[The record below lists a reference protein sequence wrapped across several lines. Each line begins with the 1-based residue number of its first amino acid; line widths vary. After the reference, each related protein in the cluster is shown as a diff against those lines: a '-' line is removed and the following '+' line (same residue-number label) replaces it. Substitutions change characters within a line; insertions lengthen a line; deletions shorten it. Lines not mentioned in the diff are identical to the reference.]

1 MREKIKTAASILII
15 LILLP
20 YVAVVLCTGELAGGQ
35 TEPAEGNLER
45 CVAQILP
52 MQISVTYETEAL
64 KAQAVVIRTNLL
76 RAAMEYYEAADWQ
89 QAAEAIREEDL
100 AALGFTVCTEGEAE
114 KLWSY
119 ENRQRYLE
127 KCRTAAEETAGQ
139 VLALEGELKDLP
151 YHAVSAGKTREGG
164 ALGEGYTYL
173 TSADCAGDVESAD
186 YLQIFYFPELELPV
200 IESRDS
206 AGYVLTV
213 RLGDETLTGEAFR
226 FRYELNSSCFTAE
239 ETDQGVRIVTRG
251 LGHGFGM
258 SLYTAGRMAT
268 VALSLCLLAGVTL
281 FGMYTV
287 GKTEEQQRRLEQ
299 EVADAEKAAQAR
311 QQEVAAKA
319 AREQK
324 AAEAER
330 QAASG
335 SASRDRT
342 GESAA
347 ETAQVEGSE
356 TAETDNAELEGEYAE
371 ISVDEPVIIE
381 ANAGAEAP
389 PLSFSAETDQL
400 LWPIAGN
407 ILMDFSMDKTVYFS
421 TLDQYKYNPA
431 IIIEGSVDQN
441 VLSAASGKV
450 ISIEN
455 VDETGTTIT
464 MDIGSGYQVI
474 YGQIKEPAVQQGD
487 YVQAGAL
494 IGYVAEPTR
503 FYSKEGSNLYFQVLK
518 DGESINPKELLP

>member
-1 MREKIKTAASILII
+1 M
-15 LILLP
+15 
-20 YVAVVLCTGELAGGQ
+20 TGKKKRQTSPAG
-35 TEPAEGNLER
+35 R
-45 CVAQILP
+45 
-52 MQISVTYETEAL
+52 
-64 KAQAVVIRTNLL
+64 
-76 RAAMEYYEAADWQ
+76 
-89 QAAEAIREEDL
+89 
-100 AALGFTVCTEGEAE
+100 
-114 KLWSY
+114 
-119 ENRQRYLE
+119 
-127 KCRTAAEETAGQ
+127 
-139 VLALEGELKDLP
+139 
-151 YHAVSAGKTREGG
+151 
-164 ALGEGYTYL
+164 
-173 TSADCAGDVESAD
+173 
-186 YLQIFYFPELELPV
+186 
-200 IESRDS
+200 
-206 AGYVLTV
+206 
-213 RLGDETLTGEAFR
+213 
-226 FRYELNSSCFTAE
+226 
-239 ETDQGVRIVTRG
+239 
-251 LGHGFGM
+251 
-258 SLYTAGRMAT
+258 RMAT

-287 GKTEEQQRRLEQ
+287 GKTEEQQRQLEQ

-311 QQEVAAKA
+311 QQELAEAKA

-324 AAEAER
+324 ATETGR

-335 SASRDRT
+335 IASRDRT
-342 GESAA
+342 DENAA
-347 ETAQVEGSE
+347 ETAQTE
-356 TAETDNAELEGEYAE
+356 TAATDTIELESEYAE

-407 ILMDFSMDKTVYFS
+407 ILMDYSMDKTVYFS

-450 ISIEN
+450 LSIEN

-474 YGQIKEPAVQQGD
+474 YGQLKEPAVQQGD

>member
-1 MREKIKTAASILII
+1 M
-15 LILLP
+15 
-20 YVAVVLCTGELAGGQ
+20 TGKKKRQTSPAG
-35 TEPAEGNLER
+35 R
-45 CVAQILP
+45 
-52 MQISVTYETEAL
+52 
-64 KAQAVVIRTNLL
+64 
-76 RAAMEYYEAADWQ
+76 
-89 QAAEAIREEDL
+89 
-100 AALGFTVCTEGEAE
+100 
-114 KLWSY
+114 
-119 ENRQRYLE
+119 
-127 KCRTAAEETAGQ
+127 
-139 VLALEGELKDLP
+139 
-151 YHAVSAGKTREGG
+151 
-164 ALGEGYTYL
+164 
-173 TSADCAGDVESAD
+173 
-186 YLQIFYFPELELPV
+186 
-200 IESRDS
+200 
-206 AGYVLTV
+206 
-213 RLGDETLTGEAFR
+213 
-226 FRYELNSSCFTAE
+226 
-239 ETDQGVRIVTRG
+239 
-251 LGHGFGM
+251 
-258 SLYTAGRMAT
+258 RMAT

-299 EVADAEKAAQAR
+299 EVAEAEKAAQAR
-311 QQEVAAKA
+311 QQELAEAKA

-324 AAEAER
+324 AAETGR

-335 SASRDRT
+335 TASRDRT
-342 GESAA
+342 GENAA
-347 ETAQVEGSE
+347 ETAQTE
-356 TAETDNAELEGEYAE
+356 TAATDTIELESEYAE

-407 ILMDFSMDKTVYFS
+407 ILMDYSMDKTVYFS

-450 ISIEN
+450 TSIEN

-474 YGQIKEPAVQQGD
+474 YGQLKEPAVQQGD

>member
-1 MREKIKTAASILII
+1 M
-15 LILLP
+15 
-20 YVAVVLCTGELAGGQ
+20 TGKKKRQTSPAG
-35 TEPAEGNLER
+35 R
-45 CVAQILP
+45 
-52 MQISVTYETEAL
+52 
-64 KAQAVVIRTNLL
+64 
-76 RAAMEYYEAADWQ
+76 
-89 QAAEAIREEDL
+89 
-100 AALGFTVCTEGEAE
+100 
-114 KLWSY
+114 
-119 ENRQRYLE
+119 
-127 KCRTAAEETAGQ
+127 
-139 VLALEGELKDLP
+139 
-151 YHAVSAGKTREGG
+151 
-164 ALGEGYTYL
+164 
-173 TSADCAGDVESAD
+173 
-186 YLQIFYFPELELPV
+186 
-200 IESRDS
+200 
-206 AGYVLTV
+206 
-213 RLGDETLTGEAFR
+213 
-226 FRYELNSSCFTAE
+226 
-239 ETDQGVRIVTRG
+239 
-251 LGHGFGM
+251 
-258 SLYTAGRMAT
+258 RMAT

-287 GKTEEQQRRLEQ
+287 GKTEEQQRQLEQ

-311 QQEVAAKA
+311 QQELAEAKA

-324 AAEAER
+324 AAETGR

-335 SASRDRT
+335 TASRDRT
-342 GESAA
+342 GENAA
-347 ETAQVEGSE
+347 ETAQTE
-356 TAETDNAELEGEYAE
+356 AAATDTIELESEYAE

-407 ILMDFSMDKTVYFS
+407 ILMDYSMDKTVYFP

-450 ISIEN
+450 TSIEN

>member
-1 MREKIKTAASILII
+1 M
-15 LILLP
+15 
-20 YVAVVLCTGELAGGQ
+20 TGKKKRQTSPAG
-35 TEPAEGNLER
+35 R
-45 CVAQILP
+45 
-52 MQISVTYETEAL
+52 
-64 KAQAVVIRTNLL
+64 
-76 RAAMEYYEAADWQ
+76 
-89 QAAEAIREEDL
+89 
-100 AALGFTVCTEGEAE
+100 
-114 KLWSY
+114 
-119 ENRQRYLE
+119 
-127 KCRTAAEETAGQ
+127 
-139 VLALEGELKDLP
+139 
-151 YHAVSAGKTREGG
+151 
-164 ALGEGYTYL
+164 
-173 TSADCAGDVESAD
+173 
-186 YLQIFYFPELELPV
+186 
-200 IESRDS
+200 
-206 AGYVLTV
+206 
-213 RLGDETLTGEAFR
+213 
-226 FRYELNSSCFTAE
+226 
-239 ETDQGVRIVTRG
+239 
-251 LGHGFGM
+251 
-258 SLYTAGRMAT
+258 RMAT

-287 GKTEEQQRRLEQ
+287 GKTEEQQRQLEQ

-311 QQEVAAKA
+311 QQELAEAKA

-324 AAEAER
+324 AAETGR

-335 SASRDRT
+335 TASRDRT
-342 GESAA
+342 DENAA
-347 ETAQVEGSE
+347 ETAQTE
-356 TAETDNAELEGEYAE
+356 AAATDTIELESEYAE

-407 ILMDFSMDKTVYFS
+407 ILMDYSMDKTVYFP

-450 ISIEN
+450 TSIEN

-494 IGYVAEPTR
+494 LGYVAEPTR

>member
-1 MREKIKTAASILII
+1 MTTKKKRQTS
-15 LILLP
+15 P
-20 YVAVVLCTGELAGGQ
+20 AV
-35 TEPAEGNLER
+35 R
-45 CVAQILP
+45 
-52 MQISVTYETEAL
+52 
-64 KAQAVVIRTNLL
+64 
-76 RAAMEYYEAADWQ
+76 
-89 QAAEAIREEDL
+89 
-100 AALGFTVCTEGEAE
+100 
-114 KLWSY
+114 
-119 ENRQRYLE
+119 
-127 KCRTAAEETAGQ
+127 
-139 VLALEGELKDLP
+139 
-151 YHAVSAGKTREGG
+151 
-164 ALGEGYTYL
+164 
-173 TSADCAGDVESAD
+173 
-186 YLQIFYFPELELPV
+186 
-200 IESRDS
+200 
-206 AGYVLTV
+206 
-213 RLGDETLTGEAFR
+213 
-226 FRYELNSSCFTAE
+226 
-239 ETDQGVRIVTRG
+239 
-251 LGHGFGM
+251 
-258 SLYTAGRMAT
+258 RMAT

-381 ANAGAEAP
+381 PNAGAEAP

-518 DGESINPKELLP
+518 DGESINPKELLS

>member
-1 MREKIKTAASILII
+1 M
-15 LILLP
+15 
-20 YVAVVLCTGELAGGQ
+20 TGKKKRQTSPAG
-35 TEPAEGNLER
+35 R
-45 CVAQILP
+45 
-52 MQISVTYETEAL
+52 
-64 KAQAVVIRTNLL
+64 
-76 RAAMEYYEAADWQ
+76 
-89 QAAEAIREEDL
+89 
-100 AALGFTVCTEGEAE
+100 
-114 KLWSY
+114 
-119 ENRQRYLE
+119 
-127 KCRTAAEETAGQ
+127 
-139 VLALEGELKDLP
+139 
-151 YHAVSAGKTREGG
+151 
-164 ALGEGYTYL
+164 
-173 TSADCAGDVESAD
+173 
-186 YLQIFYFPELELPV
+186 
-200 IESRDS
+200 
-206 AGYVLTV
+206 
-213 RLGDETLTGEAFR
+213 
-226 FRYELNSSCFTAE
+226 
-239 ETDQGVRIVTRG
+239 
-251 LGHGFGM
+251 
-258 SLYTAGRMAT
+258 RMAT

-287 GKTEEQQRRLEQ
+287 GKTEEQQRQLEQ

-311 QQEVAAKA
+311 QQELAEAKA

-324 AAEAER
+324 AAETGR

-335 SASRDRT
+335 IASRDRT
-342 GESAA
+342 DENAA
-347 ETAQVEGSE
+347 ETAQTE
-356 TAETDNAELEGEYAE
+356 TAATDTIELESEYAE

-407 ILMDFSMDKTVYFS
+407 ILMDYSMDKTVYFS

-474 YGQIKEPAVQQGD
+474 YGQLKEPAVQQGD

>member
-1 MREKIKTAASILII
+1 M
-15 LILLP
+15 
-20 YVAVVLCTGELAGGQ
+20 TGKKKRQTSPAG
-35 TEPAEGNLER
+35 R
-45 CVAQILP
+45 
-52 MQISVTYETEAL
+52 
-64 KAQAVVIRTNLL
+64 
-76 RAAMEYYEAADWQ
+76 
-89 QAAEAIREEDL
+89 
-100 AALGFTVCTEGEAE
+100 
-114 KLWSY
+114 
-119 ENRQRYLE
+119 
-127 KCRTAAEETAGQ
+127 
-139 VLALEGELKDLP
+139 
-151 YHAVSAGKTREGG
+151 
-164 ALGEGYTYL
+164 
-173 TSADCAGDVESAD
+173 
-186 YLQIFYFPELELPV
+186 
-200 IESRDS
+200 
-206 AGYVLTV
+206 
-213 RLGDETLTGEAFR
+213 
-226 FRYELNSSCFTAE
+226 
-239 ETDQGVRIVTRG
+239 
-251 LGHGFGM
+251 
-258 SLYTAGRMAT
+258 RMAT

-287 GKTEEQQRRLEQ
+287 GKTEEQQRQLEQ

-311 QQEVAAKA
+311 QQELAEAKA

-324 AAEAER
+324 AAETGR

-335 SASRDRT
+335 IASRDRT
-342 GESAA
+342 GENAA
-347 ETAQVEGSE
+347 ETAQTE
-356 TAETDNAELEGEYAE
+356 TAATDTIELESEYAE

-407 ILMDFSMDKTVYFS
+407 ILMDYSMDKTVYFS

-450 ISIEN
+450 LSIEN

-474 YGQIKEPAVQQGD
+474 YGQLKEPAVQQGD

>member
-1 MREKIKTAASILII
+1 M
-15 LILLP
+15 
-20 YVAVVLCTGELAGGQ
+20 TGKKKRQTSPAG
-35 TEPAEGNLER
+35 R
-45 CVAQILP
+45 
-52 MQISVTYETEAL
+52 
-64 KAQAVVIRTNLL
+64 
-76 RAAMEYYEAADWQ
+76 
-89 QAAEAIREEDL
+89 
-100 AALGFTVCTEGEAE
+100 
-114 KLWSY
+114 
-119 ENRQRYLE
+119 
-127 KCRTAAEETAGQ
+127 
-139 VLALEGELKDLP
+139 
-151 YHAVSAGKTREGG
+151 
-164 ALGEGYTYL
+164 
-173 TSADCAGDVESAD
+173 
-186 YLQIFYFPELELPV
+186 
-200 IESRDS
+200 
-206 AGYVLTV
+206 
-213 RLGDETLTGEAFR
+213 
-226 FRYELNSSCFTAE
+226 
-239 ETDQGVRIVTRG
+239 
-251 LGHGFGM
+251 
-258 SLYTAGRMAT
+258 RMAT

-287 GKTEEQQRRLEQ
+287 GKTEEQQRQLEQ
-299 EVADAEKAAQAR
+299 EVADAEKAAHAR
-311 QQEVAAKA
+311 QQELAEAKA

-324 AAEAER
+324 AAETGR

-335 SASRDRT
+335 IASRDRT
-342 GESAA
+342 DENAA
-347 ETAQVEGSE
+347 ETAQTE
-356 TAETDNAELEGEYAE
+356 TAATDTIELESEYAE

-407 ILMDFSMDKTVYFS
+407 ILMDYSMDKTVYFS

-450 ISIEN
+450 TSIEN

-474 YGQIKEPAVQQGD
+474 YGQLKEPAVQQGD

>member
-1 MREKIKTAASILII
+1 M
-15 LILLP
+15 
-20 YVAVVLCTGELAGGQ
+20 TGKKKRQTSPAG
-35 TEPAEGNLER
+35 R
-45 CVAQILP
+45 
-52 MQISVTYETEAL
+52 
-64 KAQAVVIRTNLL
+64 
-76 RAAMEYYEAADWQ
+76 
-89 QAAEAIREEDL
+89 
-100 AALGFTVCTEGEAE
+100 
-114 KLWSY
+114 
-119 ENRQRYLE
+119 
-127 KCRTAAEETAGQ
+127 
-139 VLALEGELKDLP
+139 
-151 YHAVSAGKTREGG
+151 
-164 ALGEGYTYL
+164 
-173 TSADCAGDVESAD
+173 
-186 YLQIFYFPELELPV
+186 
-200 IESRDS
+200 
-206 AGYVLTV
+206 
-213 RLGDETLTGEAFR
+213 
-226 FRYELNSSCFTAE
+226 
-239 ETDQGVRIVTRG
+239 
-251 LGHGFGM
+251 
-258 SLYTAGRMAT
+258 RMAT

-287 GKTEEQQRRLEQ
+287 GKTEEQQRQLEQ

-311 QQEVAAKA
+311 QQELAEAKA

-324 AAEAER
+324 AAETER

-335 SASRDRT
+335 IASRDRT
-342 GESAA
+342 GENAA
-347 ETAQVEGSE
+347 ETAQTE
-356 TAETDNAELEGEYAE
+356 TAATDTIELESEYAE

-407 ILMDFSMDKTVYFS
+407 ILMDYSMDKTVYFS

-450 ISIEN
+450 TSIEN

>member
-1 MREKIKTAASILII
+1 M
-15 LILLP
+15 
-20 YVAVVLCTGELAGGQ
+20 TGKKKRQTSPAG
-35 TEPAEGNLER
+35 R
-45 CVAQILP
+45 
-52 MQISVTYETEAL
+52 
-64 KAQAVVIRTNLL
+64 
-76 RAAMEYYEAADWQ
+76 
-89 QAAEAIREEDL
+89 
-100 AALGFTVCTEGEAE
+100 
-114 KLWSY
+114 
-119 ENRQRYLE
+119 
-127 KCRTAAEETAGQ
+127 
-139 VLALEGELKDLP
+139 
-151 YHAVSAGKTREGG
+151 
-164 ALGEGYTYL
+164 
-173 TSADCAGDVESAD
+173 
-186 YLQIFYFPELELPV
+186 
-200 IESRDS
+200 
-206 AGYVLTV
+206 
-213 RLGDETLTGEAFR
+213 
-226 FRYELNSSCFTAE
+226 
-239 ETDQGVRIVTRG
+239 
-251 LGHGFGM
+251 
-258 SLYTAGRMAT
+258 RMAT

-287 GKTEEQQRRLEQ
+287 GKTEEQQRQLEQ

-311 QQEVAAKA
+311 QQELAEAKT

-324 AAEAER
+324 AAETGR

-335 SASRDRT
+335 IASRDRT
-342 GESAA
+342 DENAA
-347 ETAQVEGSE
+347 ETAQTE
-356 TAETDNAELEGEYAE
+356 TAATDTIELESEYAE

-407 ILMDFSMDKTVYFS
+407 ILMDYSMDKTVYFS

-474 YGQIKEPAVQQGD
+474 YGQLKEPAVQQGD

>member
-1 MREKIKTAASILII
+1 M
-15 LILLP
+15 
-20 YVAVVLCTGELAGGQ
+20 TGKKKRQTSPAG
-35 TEPAEGNLER
+35 R
-45 CVAQILP
+45 
-52 MQISVTYETEAL
+52 
-64 KAQAVVIRTNLL
+64 
-76 RAAMEYYEAADWQ
+76 
-89 QAAEAIREEDL
+89 
-100 AALGFTVCTEGEAE
+100 
-114 KLWSY
+114 
-119 ENRQRYLE
+119 
-127 KCRTAAEETAGQ
+127 
-139 VLALEGELKDLP
+139 
-151 YHAVSAGKTREGG
+151 
-164 ALGEGYTYL
+164 
-173 TSADCAGDVESAD
+173 
-186 YLQIFYFPELELPV
+186 
-200 IESRDS
+200 
-206 AGYVLTV
+206 
-213 RLGDETLTGEAFR
+213 
-226 FRYELNSSCFTAE
+226 
-239 ETDQGVRIVTRG
+239 
-251 LGHGFGM
+251 
-258 SLYTAGRMAT
+258 RMAT

-299 EVADAEKAAQAR
+299 EVAEAEKAAQAR
-311 QQEVAAKA
+311 QQELAEAKA

-324 AAEAER
+324 AAETGR

-335 SASRDRT
+335 TASRDRT
-342 GESAA
+342 GENAA
-347 ETAQVEGSE
+347 ETAQ
-356 TAETDNAELEGEYAE
+356 AEAAATDTIELESEYAE

-407 ILMDFSMDKTVYFS
+407 ILMDYSMDKTVYFS

-474 YGQIKEPAVQQGD
+474 YGQLKEPAVQQGD

>member
-1 MREKIKTAASILII
+1 M
-15 LILLP
+15 
-20 YVAVVLCTGELAGGQ
+20 TGKKKRQTSPAG
-35 TEPAEGNLER
+35 R
-45 CVAQILP
+45 
-52 MQISVTYETEAL
+52 
-64 KAQAVVIRTNLL
+64 
-76 RAAMEYYEAADWQ
+76 
-89 QAAEAIREEDL
+89 
-100 AALGFTVCTEGEAE
+100 
-114 KLWSY
+114 
-119 ENRQRYLE
+119 
-127 KCRTAAEETAGQ
+127 
-139 VLALEGELKDLP
+139 
-151 YHAVSAGKTREGG
+151 
-164 ALGEGYTYL
+164 
-173 TSADCAGDVESAD
+173 
-186 YLQIFYFPELELPV
+186 
-200 IESRDS
+200 
-206 AGYVLTV
+206 
-213 RLGDETLTGEAFR
+213 
-226 FRYELNSSCFTAE
+226 
-239 ETDQGVRIVTRG
+239 
-251 LGHGFGM
+251 
-258 SLYTAGRMAT
+258 RMAT

-287 GKTEEQQRRLEQ
+287 GKTEEQQRQLEQ

-311 QQEVAAKA
+311 QQELAEAKA

-324 AAEAER
+324 AAETGR

-335 SASRDRT
+335 IASRDRT
-342 GESAA
+342 GENAA
-347 ETAQVEGSE
+347 ETAQAE
-356 TAETDNAELEGEYAE
+356 TAATDTIELESEYAE

-407 ILMDFSMDKTVYFS
+407 ILMDYSMDKTVYFS

-450 ISIEN
+450 LSIEN

-474 YGQIKEPAVQQGD
+474 YGQLKEPAVQQGD

>member
-1 MREKIKTAASILII
+1 M
-15 LILLP
+15 
-20 YVAVVLCTGELAGGQ
+20 TGKKKRQTSPAG
-35 TEPAEGNLER
+35 R
-45 CVAQILP
+45 
-52 MQISVTYETEAL
+52 
-64 KAQAVVIRTNLL
+64 
-76 RAAMEYYEAADWQ
+76 
-89 QAAEAIREEDL
+89 
-100 AALGFTVCTEGEAE
+100 
-114 KLWSY
+114 
-119 ENRQRYLE
+119 
-127 KCRTAAEETAGQ
+127 
-139 VLALEGELKDLP
+139 
-151 YHAVSAGKTREGG
+151 
-164 ALGEGYTYL
+164 
-173 TSADCAGDVESAD
+173 
-186 YLQIFYFPELELPV
+186 
-200 IESRDS
+200 
-206 AGYVLTV
+206 
-213 RLGDETLTGEAFR
+213 
-226 FRYELNSSCFTAE
+226 
-239 ETDQGVRIVTRG
+239 
-251 LGHGFGM
+251 
-258 SLYTAGRMAT
+258 RMAT

-287 GKTEEQQRRLEQ
+287 GKTEEQQRQLEQ

-311 QQEVAAKA
+311 QQELAEAKA

-324 AAEAER
+324 AAETGR

-335 SASRDRT
+335 IASRDRT
-342 GESAA
+342 DENAA
-347 ETAQVEGSE
+347 ETAQTE
-356 TAETDNAELEGEYAE
+356 TAATDTIELESEYAE

-407 ILMDFSMDKTVYFS
+407 ILMDYSMDKTVYFS

-450 ISIEN
+450 LSIEN

>member
-1 MREKIKTAASILII
+1 M
-15 LILLP
+15 
-20 YVAVVLCTGELAGGQ
+20 TGKKKRQTSPAG
-35 TEPAEGNLER
+35 R
-45 CVAQILP
+45 
-52 MQISVTYETEAL
+52 
-64 KAQAVVIRTNLL
+64 
-76 RAAMEYYEAADWQ
+76 
-89 QAAEAIREEDL
+89 
-100 AALGFTVCTEGEAE
+100 
-114 KLWSY
+114 
-119 ENRQRYLE
+119 
-127 KCRTAAEETAGQ
+127 
-139 VLALEGELKDLP
+139 
-151 YHAVSAGKTREGG
+151 
-164 ALGEGYTYL
+164 
-173 TSADCAGDVESAD
+173 
-186 YLQIFYFPELELPV
+186 
-200 IESRDS
+200 
-206 AGYVLTV
+206 
-213 RLGDETLTGEAFR
+213 
-226 FRYELNSSCFTAE
+226 
-239 ETDQGVRIVTRG
+239 
-251 LGHGFGM
+251 
-258 SLYTAGRMAT
+258 RMAT

-287 GKTEEQQRRLEQ
+287 GKTEEQQRQLEQ

-311 QQEVAAKA
+311 QQELAEAKA

-324 AAEAER
+324 AAETGR

-335 SASRDRT
+335 TASRDRT
-342 GESAA
+342 DENAA
-347 ETAQVEGSE
+347 ETAQTE
-356 TAETDNAELEGEYAE
+356 AAATDTIELESEYAE

-407 ILMDFSMDKTVYFS
+407 ILMDYSMDKTVYFS
-421 TLDQYKYNPA
+421 SLDQYKYNPA

-450 ISIEN
+450 TSIEN

-494 IGYVAEPTR
+494 LGYVAEPTR

>member
-1 MREKIKTAASILII
+1 M
-15 LILLP
+15 
-20 YVAVVLCTGELAGGQ
+20 TGKKKRQTSPAG
-35 TEPAEGNLER
+35 R
-45 CVAQILP
+45 
-52 MQISVTYETEAL
+52 
-64 KAQAVVIRTNLL
+64 
-76 RAAMEYYEAADWQ
+76 
-89 QAAEAIREEDL
+89 
-100 AALGFTVCTEGEAE
+100 
-114 KLWSY
+114 
-119 ENRQRYLE
+119 
-127 KCRTAAEETAGQ
+127 
-139 VLALEGELKDLP
+139 
-151 YHAVSAGKTREGG
+151 
-164 ALGEGYTYL
+164 
-173 TSADCAGDVESAD
+173 
-186 YLQIFYFPELELPV
+186 
-200 IESRDS
+200 
-206 AGYVLTV
+206 
-213 RLGDETLTGEAFR
+213 
-226 FRYELNSSCFTAE
+226 
-239 ETDQGVRIVTRG
+239 
-251 LGHGFGM
+251 
-258 SLYTAGRMAT
+258 RMAT

-287 GKTEEQQRRLEQ
+287 GKTEEQQRQLEQ

-311 QQEVAAKA
+311 QQELAEAKA

-324 AAEAER
+324 AAETGR

-335 SASRDRT
+335 IASRDRT
-342 GESAA
+342 DENAA
-347 ETAQVEGSE
+347 ETAQTE
-356 TAETDNAELEGEYAE
+356 TAATDTIELESEYAE

-407 ILMDFSMDKTVYFS
+407 ILMDYSMDKTVYFS

-431 IIIEGSVDQN
+431 IIREGSVDQN

-450 ISIEN
+450 TSIEN

-474 YGQIKEPAVQQGD
+474 YGQLKEPAVQQGD

>member
-1 MREKIKTAASILII
+1 M
-15 LILLP
+15 
-20 YVAVVLCTGELAGGQ
+20 TGKKKRQTSPAG
-35 TEPAEGNLER
+35 R
-45 CVAQILP
+45 
-52 MQISVTYETEAL
+52 
-64 KAQAVVIRTNLL
+64 
-76 RAAMEYYEAADWQ
+76 
-89 QAAEAIREEDL
+89 
-100 AALGFTVCTEGEAE
+100 
-114 KLWSY
+114 
-119 ENRQRYLE
+119 
-127 KCRTAAEETAGQ
+127 
-139 VLALEGELKDLP
+139 
-151 YHAVSAGKTREGG
+151 
-164 ALGEGYTYL
+164 
-173 TSADCAGDVESAD
+173 
-186 YLQIFYFPELELPV
+186 
-200 IESRDS
+200 
-206 AGYVLTV
+206 
-213 RLGDETLTGEAFR
+213 
-226 FRYELNSSCFTAE
+226 
-239 ETDQGVRIVTRG
+239 
-251 LGHGFGM
+251 
-258 SLYTAGRMAT
+258 RMAT

-287 GKTEEQQRRLEQ
+287 GKTEEQQRQLEQ

-311 QQEVAAKA
+311 QQELAEAKA

-324 AAEAER
+324 AAETGR

-335 SASRDRT
+335 TASRDRT
-342 GESAA
+342 GENAA
-347 ETAQVEGSE
+347 ETAQTE
-356 TAETDNAELEGEYAE
+356 AAATDTIELESEYAE

-407 ILMDFSMDKTVYFS
+407 ILMDYSMDKTVYFS

-450 ISIEN
+450 TSIEN

-474 YGQIKEPAVQQGD
+474 YGQLKEPAVQQGD

>member
-1 MREKIKTAASILII
+1 MTTKKKRQTS
-15 LILLP
+15 P
-20 YVAVVLCTGELAGGQ
+20 AG
-35 TEPAEGNLER
+35 R
-45 CVAQILP
+45 
-52 MQISVTYETEAL
+52 
-64 KAQAVVIRTNLL
+64 
-76 RAAMEYYEAADWQ
+76 
-89 QAAEAIREEDL
+89 
-100 AALGFTVCTEGEAE
+100 
-114 KLWSY
+114 
-119 ENRQRYLE
+119 
-127 KCRTAAEETAGQ
+127 
-139 VLALEGELKDLP
+139 
-151 YHAVSAGKTREGG
+151 
-164 ALGEGYTYL
+164 
-173 TSADCAGDVESAD
+173 
-186 YLQIFYFPELELPV
+186 
-200 IESRDS
+200 
-206 AGYVLTV
+206 
-213 RLGDETLTGEAFR
+213 
-226 FRYELNSSCFTAE
+226 
-239 ETDQGVRIVTRG
+239 
-251 LGHGFGM
+251 
-258 SLYTAGRMAT
+258 RMAT

-381 ANAGAEAP
+381 ANVGAEAP

-407 ILMDFSMDKTVYFS
+407 ILMDYSMDKTVYFS

-474 YGQIKEPAVQQGD
+474 YGQIKEPVVQ
-487 YVQAGAL
+487 
-494 IGYVAEPTR
+494 PTR

>member
-1 MREKIKTAASILII
+1 M
-15 LILLP
+15 
-20 YVAVVLCTGELAGGQ
+20 TGKKKRQTSPAG
-35 TEPAEGNLER
+35 R
-45 CVAQILP
+45 
-52 MQISVTYETEAL
+52 
-64 KAQAVVIRTNLL
+64 
-76 RAAMEYYEAADWQ
+76 
-89 QAAEAIREEDL
+89 
-100 AALGFTVCTEGEAE
+100 
-114 KLWSY
+114 
-119 ENRQRYLE
+119 
-127 KCRTAAEETAGQ
+127 
-139 VLALEGELKDLP
+139 
-151 YHAVSAGKTREGG
+151 
-164 ALGEGYTYL
+164 
-173 TSADCAGDVESAD
+173 
-186 YLQIFYFPELELPV
+186 
-200 IESRDS
+200 
-206 AGYVLTV
+206 
-213 RLGDETLTGEAFR
+213 
-226 FRYELNSSCFTAE
+226 
-239 ETDQGVRIVTRG
+239 
-251 LGHGFGM
+251 
-258 SLYTAGRMAT
+258 RMAT

-311 QQEVAAKA
+311 QQELAEAKA

-324 AAEAER
+324 AAETGR

-335 SASRDRT
+335 IASRDRT
-342 GESAA
+342 GENAA
-347 ETAQVEGSE
+347 ETAQTE
-356 TAETDNAELEGEYAE
+356 AAATDTIELESEYAE

-407 ILMDFSMDKTVYFS
+407 ILMDYSMDKTVYFS

-450 ISIEN
+450 LSIEN

-474 YGQIKEPAVQQGD
+474 YGQLKEPAVQQGD

>member
-1 MREKIKTAASILII
+1 
-15 LILLP
+15 
-20 YVAVVLCTGELAGGQ
+20 
-35 TEPAEGNLER
+35 
-45 CVAQILP
+45 
-52 MQISVTYETEAL
+52 
-64 KAQAVVIRTNLL
+64 
-76 RAAMEYYEAADWQ
+76 
-89 QAAEAIREEDL
+89 
-100 AALGFTVCTEGEAE
+100 
-114 KLWSY
+114 
-119 ENRQRYLE
+119 
-127 KCRTAAEETAGQ
+127 
-139 VLALEGELKDLP
+139 
-151 YHAVSAGKTREGG
+151 
-164 ALGEGYTYL
+164 
-173 TSADCAGDVESAD
+173 
-186 YLQIFYFPELELPV
+186 
-200 IESRDS
+200 
-206 AGYVLTV
+206 
-213 RLGDETLTGEAFR
+213 
-226 FRYELNSSCFTAE
+226 
-239 ETDQGVRIVTRG
+239 
-251 LGHGFGM
+251 
-258 SLYTAGRMAT
+258 MAT

-431 IIIEGSVDQN
+431 IIIEGSVDQS

-518 DGESINPKELLP
+518 DGESINPKELLT

>member
-1 MREKIKTAASILII
+1 M
-15 LILLP
+15 
-20 YVAVVLCTGELAGGQ
+20 TGKKKRQTSPAG
-35 TEPAEGNLER
+35 R
-45 CVAQILP
+45 
-52 MQISVTYETEAL
+52 
-64 KAQAVVIRTNLL
+64 
-76 RAAMEYYEAADWQ
+76 
-89 QAAEAIREEDL
+89 
-100 AALGFTVCTEGEAE
+100 
-114 KLWSY
+114 
-119 ENRQRYLE
+119 
-127 KCRTAAEETAGQ
+127 
-139 VLALEGELKDLP
+139 
-151 YHAVSAGKTREGG
+151 
-164 ALGEGYTYL
+164 
-173 TSADCAGDVESAD
+173 
-186 YLQIFYFPELELPV
+186 
-200 IESRDS
+200 
-206 AGYVLTV
+206 
-213 RLGDETLTGEAFR
+213 
-226 FRYELNSSCFTAE
+226 
-239 ETDQGVRIVTRG
+239 
-251 LGHGFGM
+251 
-258 SLYTAGRMAT
+258 RMAT

-287 GKTEEQQRRLEQ
+287 GKTEEQQRQLEQ

-311 QQEVAAKA
+311 QQELAEAKA

-324 AAEAER
+324 AAETGR

-335 SASRDRT
+335 IASRDRT
-342 GESAA
+342 GENAA
-347 ETAQVEGSE
+347 ETAQTE
-356 TAETDNAELEGEYAE
+356 TAATDTIELESEYAE

-407 ILMDFSMDKTVYFS
+407 ILMDYSMDKTVYFS

-474 YGQIKEPAVQQGD
+474 YGQLKEPAVQQGD

>member
-1 MREKIKTAASILII
+1 MITVSNVSLTFGGQKLFSGADLKFMPGNCYGVIGANGAGKSTFLRILS
-15 LILLP
+15 
-20 YVAVVLCTGELAGGQ
+20 GEL
-35 TEPAEGNLER
+35 EPTTGT
-45 CVAQILP
+45 
-52 MQISVTYETEAL
+52 VT
-64 KAQAVVIRTNLL
+64 IP
-76 RAAMEYYEAADWQ
+76 
-89 QAAEAIREEDL
+89 
-100 AALGFTVCTEGEAE
+100 
-114 KLWSY
+114 
-119 ENRQRYLE
+119 
-127 KCRTAAEETAGQ
+127 AGQ
-139 VLALEGELKDLP
+139 RLSTLKQDQFKYDAYPVLDTVIMGNQRLYDIMKEKDELYAKPDFSDADGE
-151 YHAVSAGKTREGG
+151 
-164 ALGEGYTYL
+164 
-173 TSADCAGDVESAD
+173 
-186 YLQIFYFPELELPV
+186 
-200 IESRDS
+200 RD
-206 AGYVLTV
+206 
-213 RLGDETLTGEAFR
+213 
-226 FRYELNSSCFTAE
+226 
-239 ETDQGVRIVTRG
+239 
-251 LGHGFGM
+251 
-258 SLYTAGRMAT
+258 
-268 VALSLCLLAGVTL
+268 
-281 FGMYTV
+281 
-287 GKTEEQQRRLEQ
+287 
-299 EVADAEKAAQAR
+299 
-311 QQEVAAKA
+311 
-319 AREQK
+319 
-324 AAEAER
+324 
-330 QAASG
+330 
-335 SASRDRT
+335 
-342 GESAA
+342 
-347 ETAQVEGSE
+347 
-356 TAETDNAELEGEYAE
+356 AELEGEYAE

>member
-1 MREKIKTAASILII
+1 M
-15 LILLP
+15 
-20 YVAVVLCTGELAGGQ
+20 TGKKKRQTSPAG
-35 TEPAEGNLER
+35 R
-45 CVAQILP
+45 
-52 MQISVTYETEAL
+52 
-64 KAQAVVIRTNLL
+64 
-76 RAAMEYYEAADWQ
+76 
-89 QAAEAIREEDL
+89 
-100 AALGFTVCTEGEAE
+100 
-114 KLWSY
+114 
-119 ENRQRYLE
+119 
-127 KCRTAAEETAGQ
+127 
-139 VLALEGELKDLP
+139 
-151 YHAVSAGKTREGG
+151 
-164 ALGEGYTYL
+164 
-173 TSADCAGDVESAD
+173 
-186 YLQIFYFPELELPV
+186 
-200 IESRDS
+200 
-206 AGYVLTV
+206 
-213 RLGDETLTGEAFR
+213 
-226 FRYELNSSCFTAE
+226 
-239 ETDQGVRIVTRG
+239 
-251 LGHGFGM
+251 
-258 SLYTAGRMAT
+258 RMAT

-287 GKTEEQQRRLEQ
+287 GKTEEQQRQLEQ

-311 QQEVAAKA
+311 QQELAEAKA

-324 AAEAER
+324 AAETGR

-335 SASRDRT
+335 IASRDRT
-342 GESAA
+342 DENAA
-347 ETAQVEGSE
+347 ETAQTE
-356 TAETDNAELEGEYAE
+356 TAATDTIELESEYAE

-407 ILMDFSMDKTVYFS
+407 ILMDYSMDKTVYFP

-450 ISIEN
+450 TSIEN

-474 YGQIKEPAVQQGD
+474 YGQLKEPAVQQGD

>member
-1 MREKIKTAASILII
+1 M
-15 LILLP
+15 
-20 YVAVVLCTGELAGGQ
+20 TGKKKRQTSPAG
-35 TEPAEGNLER
+35 R
-45 CVAQILP
+45 
-52 MQISVTYETEAL
+52 
-64 KAQAVVIRTNLL
+64 
-76 RAAMEYYEAADWQ
+76 
-89 QAAEAIREEDL
+89 
-100 AALGFTVCTEGEAE
+100 
-114 KLWSY
+114 
-119 ENRQRYLE
+119 
-127 KCRTAAEETAGQ
+127 
-139 VLALEGELKDLP
+139 
-151 YHAVSAGKTREGG
+151 
-164 ALGEGYTYL
+164 
-173 TSADCAGDVESAD
+173 
-186 YLQIFYFPELELPV
+186 
-200 IESRDS
+200 
-206 AGYVLTV
+206 
-213 RLGDETLTGEAFR
+213 
-226 FRYELNSSCFTAE
+226 
-239 ETDQGVRIVTRG
+239 
-251 LGHGFGM
+251 
-258 SLYTAGRMAT
+258 RMAT

-287 GKTEEQQRRLEQ
+287 GKTEEQQRQLEQ

-311 QQEVAAKA
+311 QQELAEAKA

-324 AAEAER
+324 AAETER

-335 SASRDRT
+335 IASRDRT
-342 GESAA
+342 GENAA
-347 ETAQVEGSE
+347 ETAQTE
-356 TAETDNAELEGEYAE
+356 TAATDTIELESEYAE

-381 ANAGAEAP
+381 ANAGAEEP

-407 ILMDFSMDKTVYFS
+407 ILMDYSMDKTVYFS

-450 ISIEN
+450 LSIEN

-474 YGQIKEPAVQQGD
+474 YGQLKEPAVQQGD

>member
-1 MREKIKTAASILII
+1 M
-15 LILLP
+15 
-20 YVAVVLCTGELAGGQ
+20 TGKKKRQTSPAG
-35 TEPAEGNLER
+35 R
-45 CVAQILP
+45 
-52 MQISVTYETEAL
+52 
-64 KAQAVVIRTNLL
+64 
-76 RAAMEYYEAADWQ
+76 
-89 QAAEAIREEDL
+89 
-100 AALGFTVCTEGEAE
+100 
-114 KLWSY
+114 
-119 ENRQRYLE
+119 
-127 KCRTAAEETAGQ
+127 
-139 VLALEGELKDLP
+139 
-151 YHAVSAGKTREGG
+151 
-164 ALGEGYTYL
+164 
-173 TSADCAGDVESAD
+173 
-186 YLQIFYFPELELPV
+186 
-200 IESRDS
+200 
-206 AGYVLTV
+206 
-213 RLGDETLTGEAFR
+213 
-226 FRYELNSSCFTAE
+226 
-239 ETDQGVRIVTRG
+239 
-251 LGHGFGM
+251 
-258 SLYTAGRMAT
+258 RMAT

-287 GKTEEQQRRLEQ
+287 GKTEEQQRQLEQ

-311 QQEVAAKA
+311 QQELAEAKA

-324 AAEAER
+324 AAETGR

-335 SASRDRT
+335 IASRDRT
-342 GESAA
+342 DENAA
-347 ETAQVEGSE
+347 ETAQTE
-356 TAETDNAELEGEYAE
+356 TAATDTIELESEYAE

-407 ILMDFSMDKTVYFS
+407 ILMDYSMDKTVYFS

-450 ISIEN
+450 TSIEN

-474 YGQIKEPAVQQGD
+474 YGQLKEPAVQQGD

>member
-1 MREKIKTAASILII
+1 M
-15 LILLP
+15 
-20 YVAVVLCTGELAGGQ
+20 TGKKKRQTSPAG
-35 TEPAEGNLER
+35 R
-45 CVAQILP
+45 
-52 MQISVTYETEAL
+52 
-64 KAQAVVIRTNLL
+64 
-76 RAAMEYYEAADWQ
+76 
-89 QAAEAIREEDL
+89 
-100 AALGFTVCTEGEAE
+100 
-114 KLWSY
+114 
-119 ENRQRYLE
+119 
-127 KCRTAAEETAGQ
+127 
-139 VLALEGELKDLP
+139 
-151 YHAVSAGKTREGG
+151 
-164 ALGEGYTYL
+164 
-173 TSADCAGDVESAD
+173 
-186 YLQIFYFPELELPV
+186 
-200 IESRDS
+200 
-206 AGYVLTV
+206 
-213 RLGDETLTGEAFR
+213 
-226 FRYELNSSCFTAE
+226 
-239 ETDQGVRIVTRG
+239 
-251 LGHGFGM
+251 
-258 SLYTAGRMAT
+258 RMAT

-287 GKTEEQQRRLEQ
+287 GKTEEQQRQLEQ

-311 QQEVAAKA
+311 QQELAEAKA

-324 AAEAER
+324 AAETGR

-335 SASRDRT
+335 TARRDRT
-342 GESAA
+342 GENAA
-347 ETAQVEGSE
+347 ETAQTE
-356 TAETDNAELEGEYAE
+356 TAATDTIELESEYAE

-407 ILMDFSMDKTVYFS
+407 ILMDYSMDKTVYFS

>member
-1 MREKIKTAASILII
+1 M
-15 LILLP
+15 
-20 YVAVVLCTGELAGGQ
+20 LA
-35 TEPAEGNLER
+35 
-45 CVAQILP
+45 C
-52 MQISVTYETEAL
+52 
-64 KAQAVVIRTNLL
+64 
-76 RAAMEYYEAADWQ
+76 
-89 QAAEAIREEDL
+89 
-100 AALGFTVCTEGEAE
+100 
-114 KLWSY
+114 
-119 ENRQRYLE
+119 LE
-127 KCRTAAEETAGQ
+127 KNTAIPQWYLAVHRAEIIGGVGVIENDFHDR
-139 VLALEGELKDLP
+139 KDLSP
-151 YHAVSAGKTREGG
+151 NLCALFVEEAWRNQGIAGKLLQFVCDDMEEWNIHT
-164 ALGEGYTYL
+164 LYL
-173 TSADCAGDVESAD
+173 LTEHTS
-186 YLQIFYFPELELPV
+186 FYE
-200 IESRDS
+200 
-206 AGYVLTV
+206 
-213 RLGDETLTGEAFR
+213 
-226 FRYELNSSCFTAE
+226 RYDWEYICTA
-239 ETDQGVRIVTRG
+239 
-251 LGHGFGM
+251 
-258 SLYTAGRMAT
+258 
-268 VALSLCLLAGVTL
+268 
-281 FGMYTV
+281 
-287 GKTEEQQRRLEQ
+287 K
-299 EVADAEKAAQAR
+299 
-311 QQEVAAKA
+311 
-319 AREQK
+319 
-324 AAEAER
+324 
-330 QAASG
+330 
-335 SASRDRT
+335 T

-371 ISVDEPVIIE
+371 ISVNEPVIIE

-431 IIIEGSVDQN
+431 IIIEGSVDQS

>member
-1 MREKIKTAASILII
+1 M
-15 LILLP
+15 
-20 YVAVVLCTGELAGGQ
+20 TGKKKRQTSPAG
-35 TEPAEGNLER
+35 R
-45 CVAQILP
+45 
-52 MQISVTYETEAL
+52 
-64 KAQAVVIRTNLL
+64 
-76 RAAMEYYEAADWQ
+76 
-89 QAAEAIREEDL
+89 
-100 AALGFTVCTEGEAE
+100 
-114 KLWSY
+114 
-119 ENRQRYLE
+119 
-127 KCRTAAEETAGQ
+127 
-139 VLALEGELKDLP
+139 
-151 YHAVSAGKTREGG
+151 
-164 ALGEGYTYL
+164 
-173 TSADCAGDVESAD
+173 
-186 YLQIFYFPELELPV
+186 
-200 IESRDS
+200 
-206 AGYVLTV
+206 
-213 RLGDETLTGEAFR
+213 
-226 FRYELNSSCFTAE
+226 
-239 ETDQGVRIVTRG
+239 
-251 LGHGFGM
+251 
-258 SLYTAGRMAT
+258 RMAT

-287 GKTEEQQRRLEQ
+287 GKTEEQQRQLEQ

-311 QQEVAAKA
+311 QQELAEAKA

-324 AAEAER
+324 AAETGR

-335 SASRDRT
+335 TASRDRT
-342 GESAA
+342 GENAA
-347 ETAQVEGSE
+347 ETAQTE
-356 TAETDNAELEGEYAE
+356 AAATDTIELESEYAE

-407 ILMDFSMDKTVYFS
+407 ILMDYSMDKTVYFS

-450 ISIEN
+450 TSIEN

>member
-1 MREKIKTAASILII
+1 M
-15 LILLP
+15 
-20 YVAVVLCTGELAGGQ
+20 TGKKKRQTSPAG
-35 TEPAEGNLER
+35 R
-45 CVAQILP
+45 
-52 MQISVTYETEAL
+52 
-64 KAQAVVIRTNLL
+64 
-76 RAAMEYYEAADWQ
+76 
-89 QAAEAIREEDL
+89 
-100 AALGFTVCTEGEAE
+100 
-114 KLWSY
+114 
-119 ENRQRYLE
+119 
-127 KCRTAAEETAGQ
+127 
-139 VLALEGELKDLP
+139 
-151 YHAVSAGKTREGG
+151 
-164 ALGEGYTYL
+164 
-173 TSADCAGDVESAD
+173 
-186 YLQIFYFPELELPV
+186 
-200 IESRDS
+200 
-206 AGYVLTV
+206 
-213 RLGDETLTGEAFR
+213 
-226 FRYELNSSCFTAE
+226 
-239 ETDQGVRIVTRG
+239 
-251 LGHGFGM
+251 
-258 SLYTAGRMAT
+258 RMAT

-287 GKTEEQQRRLEQ
+287 GKTEEQQRQLEQ

-311 QQEVAAKA
+311 QQELAEAKA

-324 AAEAER
+324 AAETGR

-335 SASRDRT
+335 TASRDRT
-342 GESAA
+342 DENAA
-347 ETAQVEGSE
+347 ETAQTE
-356 TAETDNAELEGEYAE
+356 TAATDTIELESEYAE

-407 ILMDFSMDKTVYFS
+407 ILMDYSMDKTVYFS

-450 ISIEN
+450 LSIEN

>member
-1 MREKIKTAASILII
+1 M
-15 LILLP
+15 
-20 YVAVVLCTGELAGGQ
+20 TGKKKRQTSPAG
-35 TEPAEGNLER
+35 R
-45 CVAQILP
+45 
-52 MQISVTYETEAL
+52 
-64 KAQAVVIRTNLL
+64 
-76 RAAMEYYEAADWQ
+76 
-89 QAAEAIREEDL
+89 
-100 AALGFTVCTEGEAE
+100 
-114 KLWSY
+114 
-119 ENRQRYLE
+119 
-127 KCRTAAEETAGQ
+127 
-139 VLALEGELKDLP
+139 
-151 YHAVSAGKTREGG
+151 
-164 ALGEGYTYL
+164 
-173 TSADCAGDVESAD
+173 
-186 YLQIFYFPELELPV
+186 
-200 IESRDS
+200 
-206 AGYVLTV
+206 
-213 RLGDETLTGEAFR
+213 
-226 FRYELNSSCFTAE
+226 
-239 ETDQGVRIVTRG
+239 
-251 LGHGFGM
+251 
-258 SLYTAGRMAT
+258 RMAT

-287 GKTEEQQRRLEQ
+287 GKTEEQQRQLEQ

-311 QQEVAAKA
+311 QQELAEAKA

-324 AAEAER
+324 ATETGR

-335 SASRDRT
+335 IASRDRT
-342 GESAA
+342 DENAA
-347 ETAQVEGSE
+347 ETAQTE
-356 TAETDNAELEGEYAE
+356 TAATDTIELESEYAE

-407 ILMDFSMDKTVYFS
+407 ILMDYSMDKTVYFS

-474 YGQIKEPAVQQGD
+474 YGQLKEPAVQQGD

>member
-1 MREKIKTAASILII
+1 M
-15 LILLP
+15 
-20 YVAVVLCTGELAGGQ
+20 TGKKKRQTSPAG
-35 TEPAEGNLER
+35 R
-45 CVAQILP
+45 
-52 MQISVTYETEAL
+52 
-64 KAQAVVIRTNLL
+64 
-76 RAAMEYYEAADWQ
+76 
-89 QAAEAIREEDL
+89 
-100 AALGFTVCTEGEAE
+100 
-114 KLWSY
+114 
-119 ENRQRYLE
+119 
-127 KCRTAAEETAGQ
+127 
-139 VLALEGELKDLP
+139 
-151 YHAVSAGKTREGG
+151 
-164 ALGEGYTYL
+164 
-173 TSADCAGDVESAD
+173 
-186 YLQIFYFPELELPV
+186 
-200 IESRDS
+200 
-206 AGYVLTV
+206 
-213 RLGDETLTGEAFR
+213 
-226 FRYELNSSCFTAE
+226 
-239 ETDQGVRIVTRG
+239 
-251 LGHGFGM
+251 
-258 SLYTAGRMAT
+258 RMAT

-311 QQEVAAKA
+311 QQELAEAKA

-324 AAEAER
+324 AAETGR

-335 SASRDRT
+335 IASRDRT
-342 GESAA
+342 DENAA
-347 ETAQVEGSE
+347 ETAQTE
-356 TAETDNAELEGEYAE
+356 TAATDTIELESEYTE

-407 ILMDFSMDKTVYFS
+407 ILMDYSMDKTVYFS

-450 ISIEN
+450 LSIEN

-474 YGQIKEPAVQQGD
+474 YGQLKEPAVQQGD